1 MNIYS
6 IGKKL
11 TERELSLSD
20 ENILITLTDEEWAG
34 DDFRNLP
41 HHKKVVEQAAHTTGV
56 HVQLFPN
63 CVLGTLF
70 ILQKGNQNGLPCP
83 LSFYFNESRFYFVG
97 NQNVIGKLIH
107 RANKN
112 TLPENTTVKSILG
125 VFINL
130 LVDEDNVFFTG
141 LENSLK
147 KTEQAVLENPEE
159 SLMIKLNTFR
169 KELRVYK
176 TLYGQLSALSL
187 TVQSN
192 PYKMLSTEQCAEYA
206 HLGVRATL
214 ICEQI
219 KDLTEYALQ
228 IKDVYQS
235 QIDMKQT
242 RAMNMLT
249 IVSSIFL
256 PLTLITGWYG
266 MNFIH
271 MSELKWAFSYPTVIA
286 LAVISG
292 VVEIWIFKKK
302 NLFK

>member
-6 IGKKL
+6 IGKKF
-11 TERELSLSD
+11 TEQRQGISG
-20 ENILITLTDEEWAG
+20 ENILITLTDEEWSG
-34 DDFRNLP
+34 DEFRNLP
-41 HHKKVVEQAAHTTGV
+41 HHKKLVEQAAHTSGV

-63 CVLGTLF
+63 CILGTLF
-70 ILQKGNQNGLPCP
+70 ILQKGNQNGSPCP

-97 NQNVIGKLIH
+97 NQNAIGKLIH

-112 TLPENTTVKSILG
+112 TLPENSTVKSILG

-130 LVDEDNVFFTG
+130 LIDEDNVFFTG
-141 LENSLK
+141 LENSLNK
-147 KTEQAVLENPEE
+147 AEQAVLENPEE
-159 SLMIKLNTFR
+159 SLMIKLNAFR

-187 TVQSN
+187 TIQSN
-192 PYKMLSTEQCAEYA
+192 AYKMLSSEQCAEYS

-219 KDLTEYALQ
+219 KDLTEYTLQ
-228 IKDVYQS
+228 IKDIYQS

-242 RAMNMLT
+242 KAMNMLT

-271 MSELKWAFSYPTVIA
+271 MSELKWAFSYPVVIA
-286 LAVISG
+286 LAVII
-292 VVEIWIFKKK
+292 VIVEIIIFRKK

>member
-1 MNIYS
+1 MNIFS

-11 TERELSLSD
+11 TEKGENLSS
-20 ENILITLTDEEWAG
+20 ENILVTLTDEEWSG
-34 DDFRNLP
+34 NEFRNLP
-41 HHKKVVEQAAHTTGV
+41 HHKKVVEQAAHTSGV
-56 HVQLFPN
+56 HVQLFSD

-70 ILQKGNQNGLPCP
+70 ILQKGNQNGSPCP
-83 LSFYFNESRFYFVG
+83 LSFYFNESRFYFIG

-112 TLPENTTVKSILG
+112 MLPENTTVKGILG
-125 VFINL
+125 IFINL
-130 LVDEDNVFFTG
+130 LIDEDVVFFAG

-147 KTEQAVLENPEE
+147 KTEESVLENPEE
-159 SLMIKLNTFR
+159 ASLVKLNSFR
-169 KELRVYK
+169 KSLRVYK

-187 TVQSN
+187 TIQSN
-192 PYKMLSTEQCAEYA
+192 PYKILSPEQCTEYA

-219 KDLTEYALQ
+219 KDLTEYTLQ
-228 IKDVYQS
+228 IKDIYQS

-242 RAMNMLT
+242 KAMNMLT

-271 MSELKWAFSYPTVIA
+271 MSELNWAYSYPVVFA
-286 LAVISG
+286 LAIIIV